1 MCTRLGN
8 WNWRKP
14 PWTHL
19 AVKDG
24 DADGHLGGVLLR
36 VVVGDG
42 PVEVDQE
49 GDARITL
56 SREPKAPGVG

>member
-1 MCTRLGN
+1 MKEHSREICYPG
-8 WNWRKP
+8 
-14 PWTHL
+14 THL
-19 AVKDG
+19 AVEDG
-24 DADGHLGGVLLR
+24 DVDDHLGGVLLR